1 MHKNIIG
8 LITDFGTKGQHYIS
22 SIKGVILKINPE
34 INIIDISHNIT
45 PFSIIEA
52 AYIIK
57 TIYKHF
63 PRETVFITVVDT

>member
-1 MHKNIIG
+1 MHKRIIG

-45 PFSIIEA
+45 TFSII
-52 AYIIK
+52 
-57 TIYKHF
+57 
-63 PRETVFITVVDT
+63 